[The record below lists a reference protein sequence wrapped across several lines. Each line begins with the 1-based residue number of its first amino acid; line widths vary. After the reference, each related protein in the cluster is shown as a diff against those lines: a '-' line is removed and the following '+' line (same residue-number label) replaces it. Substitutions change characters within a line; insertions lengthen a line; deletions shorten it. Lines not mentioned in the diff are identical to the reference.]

1 MLQMESV
8 SEQLVKGFF
17 DPGVI
22 RRVADPCQLLLQE
35 IQRDFFPITQLVCS
49 ISGGHPLQLFQDFFS
64 VHGFIPRSGV
74 L

>member
-17 DPGVI
+17 DPCIICSIAGVY
-22 RRVADPCQLLLQE
+22 QLLLQE